1 MPTDRQGTTSP
12 EAGLNYGTQTAGS
25 TALGSSDPTA
35 LQSAFSASPVY
46 AGDIPEWDDYL
57 TNVMRGT
64 VDGYN
69 DSATN
74 PYFHN
79 VDSGVGGNVDSS
91 TPSKTYGEN
100 DPPTYSSV
108 SDTYD
113 GSGGTPATA
122 WTPNVASPTDESTNY
137 TDLPASPYLPTAED
151 ANVGYGVG
159 EGGTLDPNASSTV
172 QGDVVPTATNRS
184 SYTLGAWLSAT

>member
-35 LQSAFSASPVY
+35 LQASFSASPVY
-46 AGDIPEWDDYL
+46 AGEIPEWDDYL
-57 TNVMRGT
+57 SSVMRGT
-64 VDGYN
+64 TDGYN
-69 DSATN
+69 DGDTN

-91 TPSKTYGEN
+91 TPSKSYGEN
-100 DPPTYSSV
+100 APPNIPLIGANH
-108 SDTYD
+108 D
-113 GSGGTPATA
+113 GVAGLPAGA
-122 WTPNVASPTDESTNY
+122 YVPNVASPSDLSTDASA
-137 TDLPASPYLPTAED
+137 LPASPFIPTAED
-151 ANVGYGVG
+151 ANVGYGTG
-159 EGGTLDPNASSTV
+159 LGGTYDPSASSVV
-172 QGDVVPTATNRS
+172 QGDVDPTSTNRS

>member
-35 LQSAFSASPVY
+35 LQASFSASPVY
-46 AGDIPEWDDYL
+46 AGEIPEWDDYL
-57 TNVMRGT
+57 TSVMRGT
-64 VDGYN
+64 TDGYN
-69 DSATN
+69 ADATN

-79 VDSGVGGNVDSS
+79 VDSGVGGDVGST
-91 TPSKTYGEN
+91 TPSKTYSQN
-100 DPPTYSSV
+100 NPPAYSSV
-108 SDTYD
+108 NNASD
-113 GSGGTPATA
+113 GSGGSPATA
-122 WTPNVASPTDESTNY
+122 WTPNTASPADLSTDPSA
-137 TDLPASPYLPTAED
+137 LPVSPYLPTADD

-159 EGGTLDPNASSTV
+159 DGGTYDPLASSTI
-172 QGDVVPTATNRS
+172 QGDVDPTSTNRS

>member
-35 LQSAFSASPVY
+35 LQASFSASPVY

-57 TNVMRGT
+57 SYVMRGT
-64 VDGYN
+64 TDGYN
-69 DSATN
+69 AGATN

-79 VDSGVGGNVDSS
+79 VDGGVGGDIDSS
-91 TPSKTYGEN
+91 TPSKSFGEN
-100 DPPTYSSV
+100 NPPSFTAV
-108 SDTYD
+108 NADND
-113 GSGGTPATA
+113 GAAGTPATA
-122 WTPNVASPTDESTNY
+122 WTPNVASPIDESTNY
-137 TDLPASPYLPTAED
+137 ADLPTSPYRPTATD

-159 EGGTLDPNASSTV
+159 DGGLLDPSDSSTV
-172 QGDVVPTATNRS
+172 QGDVDPTATNRS